1 MVAPSHPV
9 LSHRVTHLGS
19 VGAGGAGEAAGP
31 LQALGAGRA
40 ALAGEAALALG
51 TAGTAQEG
59 TPGWVAPGGVGWGQ
73 NQHGASGPR
82 WGQPR
87 PGTPP
92 KPLTGDTVGPLQ
104 VTLTLGPTS
113 PGAPAS
119 PGTPCR
125 KGTNGFGVRPGG
137 FGGPDP
143 TWGGDRGVSPD
154 LRVCHSRRGD
164 LVALAAPGR
173 GQEPREGGDSETPG
187 LGWHHPHPKPQ
198 IILNPKPQTP
208 VLTWKP
214 EGPGAPCSPLS
225 PAGPCGMDAAQG
237 PQKPFPHP
245 KILGTPKSTRDRAQ
259 GPQSLWE
266 FRLPPRQ
273 DFGDPK
279 SPSSMRA
286 GGLRVLGP
294 PSKSRGGLAQIWNF

>member
-1 MVAPSHPV
+1 M
-9 LSHRVTHLGS
+9 R
-19 VGAGGAGEAAGP
+19 
-31 LQALGAGRA
+31 
-40 ALAGEAALALG
+40 
-51 TAGTAQEG
+51 
-59 TPGWVAPGGVGWGQ
+59 WKQ

-143 TWGGDRGVSPD
+143 TWGGDKGVSPD

-198 IILNPKPQTP
+198 IILNPKPQIP
-208 VLTWKP
+208 NPSAHL
-214 EGPGAPCSPLS
+214 EAGGAGGSLLSPL
-225 PAGPCGMDAAQG
+225 PCRALWDGRCSR
-237 PQKPFPHP
+237 
-245 KILGTPKSTRDRAQ
+245 TPKTFSP
-259 GPQSLWE
+259 PQN
-266 FRLPPRQ
+266 
-273 DFGDPK
+273 FGDPK
-279 SPSSMRA
+279 IHKRQSSRTPKPLGVQASPTPRF
-286 GGLRVLGP
+286 
-294 PSKSRGGLAQIWNF
+294 W